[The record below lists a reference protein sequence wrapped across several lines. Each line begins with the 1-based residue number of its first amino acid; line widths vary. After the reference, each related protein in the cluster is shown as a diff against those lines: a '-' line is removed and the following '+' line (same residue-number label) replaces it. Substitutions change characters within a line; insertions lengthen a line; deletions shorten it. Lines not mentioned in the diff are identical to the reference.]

1 VSGVALLDV
10 SLLVALF
17 DSDHVHH
24 EAAHDWFAD
33 HNSDGWATCALTQ
46 NGFVRILANP
56 RYPTTVMYRPAEL
69 LQHLHQFCGSK
80 HHVFWAES
88 VSLTD
93 TKIFSA
99 ALIRGHRQV
108 SDVYLLGLAKKMR
121 GYLATFDAGIP
132 LSSVIGASR
141 SNLAVISPG
150 DSDK

>member
-1 VSGVALLDV
+1 MNRVALLDV
-10 SLLVALF
+10 SLLIALF
-17 DSDHVHH
+17 DSDHIHH

-33 HNSDGWATCALTQ
+33 HHTDGWASCALTQ

-56 RYPTTVMYRPAEL
+56 GYPATVRYRPAEL
-69 LQHLHQFCGSK
+69 LKHLHQFCGST

-93 TKIFSA
+93 TKVFNA

-121 GYLATFDAGIP
+121 GYLATCDAGIP
-132 LSSVIGASR
+132 VNAVIGATR
-141 SNLAVISPG
+141 NHLAVIAGG
-150 DSDK
+150 DSDE

>member
-1 VSGVALLDV
+1 MNGVALLDV
-10 SLLVALF
+10 SLLIALF

-33 HNSDGWATCALTQ
+33 HHAYGWATCALTQ

-56 RYPTTVMYRPAEL
+56 RYPATVMYRPAEL
-69 LQHLHQFCGSK
+69 LQHLQQFCGSK

-93 TKIFSA
+93 TKLFNA
-99 ALIRGHRQV
+99 PLIRGHRQV

-132 LSSVIGASR
+132 LSAVIGAAR
-141 SNLAVISPG
+141 NNLAVISAG
-150 DSDK
+150 DSDE